1 VIALNPK
8 SQPVVLPMRLIAED
22 MTMTPELIAFWA
34 FFTVTVLAAIGVIS
48 FKNPVH
54 AVLSLVLTFFT
65 TACLWLL
72 LQAEFLGITLILV
85 YVGAVMVLFLFV
97 VMMLDINT
105 TPLRE
110 GFAKYFPVGMLVAA
124 VMLMEIL
131 ALLGL
136 KQTAGWPELSA
147 TDPAAALGK
156 SNIEWIGEALFT
168 RFMLPFEIAAVILTV
183 AIVVAVLLTLRR
195 RTGTKTQNPSK
206 QVMVRR
212 EDRVRLIKMK
222 AESKQESSP

>member
-1 VIALNPK
+1 MSN
-8 SQPVVLPMRLIAED
+8 
-22 MTMTPELIAFWA
+22 ELIAFWA
-34 FFTVTVLAAIGVIS
+34 FFTITVMAAIGVIS
-48 FKNPVH
+48 LKNPVH

-110 GFAKYFPVGMLVAA
+110 GFAKYFPVAMVVAA
-124 VMLMEIL
+124 IMFVEIF

-136 KQTAGWPELSA
+136 RQSGWPELSA

-156 SNIEWIGEALFT
+156 SNIQWIGEALFT

-195 RTGTKTQNPSK
+195 RTGTKTQDPSK

-212 EDRVRLIKMK
+212 EDRVRLVKMK
-222 AESKQESSP
+222 AETKQEPSP